1 MNQKEF
7 YSYIAMFDREITEKF
22 KKENENNEQKEGEE
36 TCQCKPQ

>member
-1 MNQKEF
+1 
-7 YSYIAMFDREITEKF
+7 MFDREITEKF